1 METTNSTEEIQ
12 YQQALKKVKRIK
24 GFYIHLMVYIVI
36 NVMILLLQ
44 FFNNERSQDF
54 WQWQT
59 FGMAIFWG
67 IGIVSHAMS
76 VFLPT
81 LLLSND
87 WEQRKINELMEKDR
101 NKKWE

>member
-1 METTNSTEEIQ
+1 METNNPSEELT

-44 FFNNERSQDF
+44 FFNNEPSRDF

-81 LLLSND
+81 LLLGKD
-87 WEQRKINELMEKDR
+87 WEQRKINEIMEKDR